1 MSSQTKNAISSSP
14 PSHAENDTHAR
25 NASRHRVL
33 TAQTIKG
40 AGRVQANRQ
49 SPRSKSFGI
58 TGV

>member
-1 MSSQTKNAISSSP
+1 MSSQTTPAISIKP

-33 TAQTIKG
+33 IAQTMSG

-49 SPRSKSFGI
+49 SPRSSSFGI
-58 TGV
+58 PTF